1 MGAPGQKARHGTLL
15 QPASTPTVVSDPPCG
30 LLERKDV
37 DTMSPW
43 PCSPRLGPRHKSE
56 ET

>member
-37 DTMSPW
+37 DTMSP
-43 PCSPRLGPRHKSE
+43 
-56 ET
+56 